1 LAQGIQQRNTINR
14 GTKIMLGKL
23 LVVGVTGA
31 VVGLASLGGV
41 GWSYVRT
48 VSKSAQQAVQREVPI
63 EFELQRARDL
73 VSQLVPDIRH
83 CMHVIAEEEVG
94 IEDLSRELLAGEK
107 HLGKQKDELLTLK
120 GKLEGGGTIYQVS
133 GRSYTPEA
141 VRKDLAH
148 RFTRY
153 KTAEETLSSKR
164 QILNAREQGLAA
176 AREKLEGLLTARRD
190 LEVQIE
196 HLDARVKTIQAAQT
210 ASQIVLDDSQLSQ
223 AKALIRDLHKQLDV
237 TERMLDAEGRFTGLI
252 PVETESEST
261 VDLTAQIDAHFGA
274 NAATGVDV
282 AVVEEPLED

>member
-1 LAQGIQQRNTINR
+1 
-14 GTKIMLGKL
+14 MLGKL

-141 VRKDLAH
+141 VRKDLSH

-274 NAATGVDV
+274 KTDTAVDV
-282 AVVEEPLED
+282 AVVEETLED